1 MNIIRNLIAVSRRN
15 QENANYLRPS
25 FYLGFFPLICSIA
38 LLSFFLTYG
47 YLILD
52 DTSDYIGHSRNFF
65 RNQFHMDQ
73 SLEFWWPP
81 LYFLLISPILV
92 SIQNQDLWIFCVQSV
107 VFGLFLHE
115 FYFQIHRKIERFTIF
130 HFLTV
135 SIFLFSIPGFLKYF
149 LTPHPE
155 GIYLLF
161 ILAIVRRLDT
171 TTKPTLLLLLCALAY
186 LTKYSTISLFAAVS
200 LHVIRFHKNKFVIP
214 AGCFSIL
221 LGWFLTTFISLESP
235 QRKLLFLWETKP
247 FDFSGVI
254 QFFLPFAPFPN
265 WSLFSTII
273 GAGILMF
280 GLGFWYWRSNSV
292 YILFAL
298 LTLCLHLATHF
309 TADPTT
315 FFDDRLFLPAAM
327 AISLELLFN
336 AKTNKFF
343 ILLFAFSFIRFISTA
358 TTLNQHIELYAKSN
372 LLKTPYVQF
381 LKQKEREEGSL
392 CLIFENKNHSS
403 LFENSR
409 YFRLLRIPIT
419 AKPDIAKNLDL
430 AKQQGFK
437 ECYLVKRHFCNR
449 EDIFCEYVFSY
460 PKEKIFSDPTQFSN
474 GADIYRVRLF

>member
-1 MNIIRNLIAVSRRN
+1 MNIIRNLVTHSKQN
-15 QENANYLRPS
+15 QETVYYLRSS
-25 FYLGFFPLICSIA
+25 FYLRFFPLICSIA

-81 LYFLLISPILV
+81 LYFLLISPIWV
-92 SIQNQDLWIFCVQSV
+92 SILNQDLWIFCVQAVIFS
-107 VFGLFLHE
+107 LFLHE
-115 FYFQIHRKIERFTIF
+115 FYFQIQQKIERLSIL

-149 LTPHPE
+149 LSPHPE
-155 GIYLLF
+155 GMYLLL
-161 ILAIVRRLDT
+161 ILAILGRLET
-171 TTKPTLLLLLCALAY
+171 TTRPTLLLLLCALAY
-186 LTKYSTISLFAAVS
+186 LTKYSAISLFLAVS
-200 LHVIRFHKNKFVIP
+200 LHVIRFHKNKILIP
-214 AGCFSIL
+214 AGCLSIL
-221 LGWFLTTFISLESP
+221 LGWFLTTFITLETP
-235 QRKLLFLWETKP
+235 QRKLLFMWERKP

-254 QFFLPFAPFPN
+254 QFFLPFAPFPT
-265 WSLFSTII
+265 WSLFSTIV
-273 GAGILMF
+273 GAGFFLF
-280 GLGFWYWRSNSV
+280 CLGYWYWRTNSV

-298 LTLCLHLATHF
+298 LTFCLHLATHF

-327 AISLELLFN
+327 AISMELLFK
-336 AKTNKFF
+336 AKTSKIL
-343 ILLFAFSFIRFISTA
+343 ILLLAFSLFRLISTS
-358 TTLNQHIELYAKSN
+358 TILSQHIELYAKNN

-403 LFENSR
+403 LFESSR

-419 AKPDIAKNLDL
+419 AKPDISKNLDL
-430 AKQQGFK
+430 AKQQGYT

-449 EDIFCEYVFSY
+449 ADIFCDYKFSN
-460 PKEKIFSDPTQFSN
+460 PKERVFTDPTLLSN
-474 GADIYRVRLF
+474 GANIYRVRLL